1 MAAHPGLARG
11 SSRGAV
17 QWQPTLTRDESVEPD
32 AEAMAAAEQGQD
44 ADHLCMD
51 IHQSVGMIEATQ
63 GCSLYSSKII
73 IGQQTVCKSP

>member
-1 MAAHPGLARG
+1 M
-11 SSRGAV
+11 

-51 IHQSVGMIEATQ
+51 IHQSVGMIEAT
-63 GCSLYSSKII
+63 
-73 IGQQTVCKSP
+73 

>member
-11 SSRGAV
+11 SSGEECRG
-17 QWQPTLTRDESVEPD
+17 QPTLTRDESVEPD